1 MSIALWKIQ
10 DIFDVRSMQIAYKLN
25 GKVWLDSELK
35 LQIKYVINHEGNKF
49 VKKSPDFM

>member
-1 MSIALWKIQ
+1 MTIALWKIQ

-25 GKVWLDSELK
+25 GKVWLDFELK
-35 LQIKYVINHEGNKF
+35 LQIKYVINHEGHKF